1 MKKALVFMLAMVLI
15 LCLCACNRA
24 QVELPFAKEYTFP
37 ENTSVLGVD
46 VTGLTKEE
54 AWTKL
59 EAAVDGYSLELTV
72 DGVTLPITAQEI
84 DLSGNQNNFLAGA
97 AAMEQGTAADFSGVI
112 CFNEGKLRQLLS
124 LNFNKDVTEASI
136 TFDEA
141 TLQYVLV
148 PHADGQKSNPNAL
161 VSAVKDAIFT
171 LSPSHTLTGVSEIL
185 HPVRSADDPEVQE
198 ALALANKMISA
209 KLAYT
214 YNGSAA
220 QEIPA
225 ETLRSFVVLGE
236 DGLTPVINDETLDAY
251 ITEMSDKYSV
261 AGTSGPFKTTG
272 GGTVNLT
279 VSYNGLYVDNEGLKN
294 DIIACMKD
302 GISETRTA
310 PYRPSGNRDM
320 PYGGSYVEVDLS
332 AQKLYLYKNGERLL
346 TTSLVSGKVS
356 ANWCTPTGVYS
367 IYSKSAGAYL
377 VGEDYRTYVNY
388 WMPFHYGYGL
398 HDATWRGSFGGE
410 IYLYSGSHGCVNLPL
425 KAAATIFNN
434 VSVGTKVILY
444 GGQRSVPP
452 VQQVLTGS
460 TSYDVA
466 EDAGT
471 FKLNIKAKY
480 GTPKLTY
487 SSSNTKVATVD
498 EAGNV
503 TIKGIGKATITVEA
517 AKQNQ
522 YSETKTTVTINVHS
536 ACDEGRHTMGTGV
549 TITAPTCQPG
559 LEKVTC
565 TKCGH
570 STEQEMKP
578 VESHT
583 YGAWVTTKE
592 PTCGAEGTQERIC
605 SKCNI
610 QKETGTVAAT
620 GNHTGG
626 NWVTTKEPTCVEDG
640 AKENKCTVCNAS
652 LGAEKVP
659 ATGVH
664 VSGDWQTVQ
673 DATCTEAGVRK
684 KYCVHCG
691 AETESG
697 SIEAGHKAG
706 DWQTVNSATCTADG
720 KKVKNCTRC
729 GTELES
735 AVISSSGHKFND
747 GPSCER
753 CGEANPN
760 YTVPSTEASE

>member
-1 MKKALVFMLAMVLI
+1 MKKALVFILAAVLV
-15 LCLCACNRA
+15 LCLCACGQA

-37 ENTSVLGVD
+37 ESTSVLGVD

-59 EAAVDGYSLELTV
+59 EAAVTGYTLDLTV
-72 DGVTLPITAQEI
+72 DGVTIPITAQDI
-84 DLSGNQNNFLAGA
+84 DLSCNQNNFLAGA
-97 AAMEQGTAADFSGVI
+97 SAMEQNTAADFSGVI
-112 CFNEGKLRQLLS
+112 QFNEGKLRQLLS
-124 LNFNKDVTEASI
+124 LSFNKDVTEASI

-161 VSAVKDAIFT
+161 VTAVKDAICT
-171 LSPSHTLTGVSEIL
+171 LSPAHTLTGVSEIL

-198 ALALANKMISA
+198 ALVLANKMIGA

-225 ETLRSFVVLGE
+225 ETLRSFVILGE

-251 ITEMSDKYSV
+251 ITEMSDKYSI

-272 GGTVNLT
+272 GGTVDLT

-294 DIIACMKD
+294 DIIACMQE

-332 AQKLYLYKNGERLL
+332 AQRLYLYKNGERLL

-444 GGQRSVPP
+444 GGKRSVPP

-480 GTPKLTY
+480 GSPKLTY
-487 SSSNTKVATVD
+487 SSDNSKVATVD
-498 EAGNV
+498 ASGNV

-517 AKQNQ
+517 AKHDQ
-522 YSETKTTVTINVHS
+522 YSETKTTVVINVHS
-536 ACDEGRHTMGTGV
+536 ACDEGRHTMGNAV

-559 LEKVTC
+559 KEKVTC
-565 TKCGH
+565 SKCGH
-570 STEQEMKP
+570 SAEQEMKP

-583 YGAWVTTKE
+583 YDAWVITKE
-592 PTCGAEGTQERIC
+592 PTCGAEGTQERTC

-610 QKETGTVAAT
+610 QKETGTVPAT

-626 NWVTTKEPTCVEDG
+626 NWVTAKEPTCVEDG
-640 AKENKCTVCNAS
+640 AKENKCTVCSAS
-652 LGAEKVP
+652 LGAEKIP

-673 DATCTEAGVRK
+673 DATCTEAGVKK

-691 AETESG
+691 AETETG

-706 DWQTVNSATCTADG
+706 DWQTVSSATCTASG
-720 KKVKNCTRC
+720 KKVKNCTSC

-735 AVISSSGHKFND
+735 AEISASGHNFNN
-747 GPSCER
+747 GPSCDR

-760 YTVPSTEASE
+760 YTAPSAEDSE